1 MFTPTTTTTTN
12 NNNRYLERLTRTGPS
27 AYIFFKCTRFQDLVH
42 TAHTHTQTGGGGG
55 GGGVVYQ
62 GSDTEEK
69 FFEKRKVFREDL
81 KELTEVK

>member
-42 TAHTHTQTGGGGG
+42 TAHTHTNRGGGG
-55 GGGVVYQ
+55 VYQ